1 MCHSA
6 PQDPSSR
13 CWIIDVIDE
22 DDDDCN
28 HENEEPSFQTGEKP
42 NRFERAKFFMHLVVT
57 LSLKNL
63 RHSADSNLSLA
74 LIRIKESGTVFTLGD
89 PDGPR
94 CPLHLSIS
102 SWEGLQKPEHV
113 VSGGQD
119 HLAGCLTPSWSPAC
133 LKGSDQW
140 LGATDKSQG
149 ERWGGQPDT
158 LVTNA
163 DAITGQTEGERKTA
177 SVVGGATLSFF
188 GGCQEQF
195 LLNLHVFMEIMRP
208 ALVFVKTAGI
218 SYFREQALSQTV
230 SFPEIICLACLEA
243 VYATGKITTS
253 GDNHPSKWRIS
264 GSDPKSSAAC
274 VGPGWSRTC
283 GQDNMSRWTHVGM
296 GSQGR
301 N

>member
-89 PDGPR
+89 PDGPG

-119 HLAGCLTPSWSPAC
+119 HLAGCLTRHGVQRALRAQTSGWGPLIKARER
-133 LKGSDQW
+133 G
-140 LGATDKSQG
+140 G
-149 ERWGGQPDT
+149 ED
-158 LVTNA
+158 
-163 DAITGQTEGERKTA
+163 
-177 SVVGGATLSFF
+177 
-188 GGCQEQF
+188 
-195 LLNLHVFMEIMRP
+195 
-208 ALVFVKTAGI
+208 
-218 SYFREQALSQTV
+218 SQTHLLQMQTLLRGRQRGKEKLLRWWV
-230 SFPEIICLACLEA
+230 GPPSPSLEA
-243 VYATGKITTS
+243 VRSNSY
-253 GDNHPSKWRIS
+253 
-264 GSDPKSSAAC
+264 
-274 VGPGWSRTC
+274 
-283 GQDNMSRWTHVGM
+283 
-296 GSQGR
+296 
-301 N
+301 